1 VPARSGA
8 TEGSVVKRAAMKAS
22 MAARLAWSLCVAC
35 VVGVGGALVL
45 QVLNGTA
52 GLESVSLPAA
62 VAFAVVGALVASRQ
76 PRNRVG
82 WLLLAAACAWP

>member
-1 VPARSGA
+1 
-8 TEGSVVKRAAMKAS
+8 MKAS